1 MLYNIFDL
9 LVNTLKSINLVEYWK
24 TLYWLVY
31 NKKLIVIDY
40 DENLCRTVKGKA
52 IDYFIIMKYGMLFL
66 IFNEF
71 IPSNDFTLLII
82 WYMLLMNIFTYFYYH
97 LWENKKINRESS
109 KKRFINFIL
118 SIVYSSLSFM
128 LLYKNY
134 YTNDFEFENKGTSD
148 TIKAFSLSFGTFF
161 NSNNFSPTTDRG
173 YIIFTI
179 NCIINFIFLTFI
191 LANTNISHEEDN

>member
-1 MLYNIFDL
+1 MLYKAFEL
-9 LVNTLKSINLVEYWK
+9 LIETLKSINLVEYWK
-24 TLYWLVY
+24 SLFWLGY
-31 NKKLIVIDY
+31 NRKLIVIDY
-40 DENLCRTVKGKA
+40 DEKLCKTIKGKA
-52 IDYFIIMKYGMLFL
+52 IDYFIIMKYGLLFL
-66 IFNEF
+66 IFKGF

-97 LWENKKINRESS
+97 LWESKKSNKENS

-191 LANTNISHEEDN
+191 LANTNINHEEDN

>member
-1 MLYNIFDL
+1 MLYSIFDL

-24 TLYWLVY
+24 SLCWLVY
-31 NKKLIVIDY
+31 NRKLIVIDY
-40 DENLCRTVKGKA
+40 DENLCKTIKSKA
-52 IDYFIIMKYGMLFL
+52 IDAFIIMKYGLLFL
-66 IFNEF
+66 IFKGL
-71 IPSNDFTLLII
+71 IPSNNFIFFI
-82 WYMLLMNIFTYFYYH
+82 VWYMLLMNIFTYFYYH
-97 LWENKKINRESS
+97 LWESKKINRENS

-134 YTNDFEFENKGTSD
+134 YANDFGLENKEISN

-161 NSNNFSPTTDRG
+161 NSNNFSPITNRG

-179 NCIINFIFLTFI
+179 NCIVNFIFLTFI

>member
-52 IDYFIIMKYGMLFL
+52 IDYFIIMKYGVLFL
-66 IFNEF
+66 IFNEI

-134 YTNDFEFENKGTSD
+134 YANDFEFENKGTSD

-191 LANTNISHEEDN
+191 LANNEEDN